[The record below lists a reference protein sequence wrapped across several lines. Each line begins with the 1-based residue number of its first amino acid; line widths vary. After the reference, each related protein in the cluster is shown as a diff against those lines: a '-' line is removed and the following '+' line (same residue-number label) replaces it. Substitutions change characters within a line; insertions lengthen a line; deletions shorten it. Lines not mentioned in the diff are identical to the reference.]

1 VQVLADPAGR
11 LVWASPAL
19 PGAWHDLGAA
29 REHGLINRSTP
40 SRLRAAC
47 QAAI

>member
-1 VQVLADPAGR
+1 VQVLADPTGR

-29 REHGLINRSTP
+29 REHGLID
-40 SRLRAAC
+40 RLNAAW
-47 QAAI
+47 